1 MNLAYAGSQSSE
13 HSAENI
19 GDVILHHVKD
29 TNILSIRIGE
39 TYFSIFSKHVLM
51 MWIAAALVVF
61 VFRFAFRKQ
70 HVIPSGLANLLE
82 AIVVFLRDEVIL
94 PNIGEEG
101 RRYLP
106 YLLTVFFFIL
116 FCNLLGLIPF
126 AATATGNVS
135 VTAALAIISLIMIQV
150 GGIKEHVMKHHL
162 QNLIH
167 HGIPIWLLPIMI
179 PVEIMGQFTKPF
191 ALCIRLFANM
201 TAGHIVILSFISI
214 IFILKSILVSPI
226 SVFFALFISLLE
238 LFVAI
243 LQAYIFTMLTSL
255 FIGMSIHPQH

>member
-1 MNLAYAGSQSSE
+1 MNLAYAASQSSE

-29 TNILSIRIGE
+29 TDILSIRIGE
-39 TYFSIFSKHVLM
+39 TDFSIFSKYVLM

-61 VFRFAFRKQ
+61 VFRFAFRKH

-94 PNIGEEG
+94 PNMGEEG

-135 VTAALAIISLIMIQV
+135 VTAALATMSLIMIQV
-150 GGIKEHVMKHHL
+150 GGIREHGLNIICK
-162 QNLIH
+162 
-167 HGIPIWLLPIMI
+167 
-179 PVEIMGQFTKPF
+179 
-191 ALCIRLFANM
+191 
-201 TAGHIVILSFISI
+201 ILS
-214 IFILKSILVSPI
+214 LMD
-226 SVFFALFISLLE
+226 SLSGSCL
-238 LFVAI
+238 L
-243 LQAYIFTMLTSL
+243 
-255 FIGMSIHPQH
+255 